1 MPLSETPLSEVTQES
16 LRTVTSI
23 MRELSR
29 LTDPDDAAEL
39 YGNGLRKLKLV
50 PNDRYLGL
58 SRREL
63 GAPQFRIT
71 RNSSWKE
78 HPNPWTERHKL
89 PLLSGGI
96 LSEILYSN
104 EPAVIPDLPARLS
117 KGDPAYEYLEDMELL
132 VGLPHFDNGESINF
146 GIILCRKCEAYPL
159 DSVPMML
166 WMANLWGR
174 ATLNLVNRQKL
185 DEAYRRLDRELK
197 VVGEIQ
203 KSLLPRALPELPGID
218 MAAHYRTSAR
228 AGGDYY
234 DFFPL
239 PEGKWG
245 IFVADVSGHGTPAA
259 VMMAI
264 THAIAHSH
272 PGHPTPPGRMLS
284 YLNSRLVQRYTGDN
298 GTFVT
303 ALYAI
308 LDPAAR
314 TLVISSAG
322 HPLPRV
328 IRKGVPTMCP
338 VETSLPLGLATE
350 ETYVDHTL
358 HLEPGDRVLLF
369 TDGIIEAFGAAG
381 DLFGSERLDA
391 AAAGR
396 AGNASTVLMNIL
408 ADVSTFTEKAAPADD
423 QTLLVLVME

>member
-1 MPLSETPLSEVTQES
+1 MTPFSVPLADLQ
-16 LRTVTSI
+16 TVTDI

-39 YGNGLRKLKLV
+39 YGNGLQKLNLV
-50 PNDRYLGL
+50 PRDRYLGI
-58 SRREL
+58 SRRDL
-63 GAPQFRIT
+63 AAPQYRVT
-71 RNSSWKE
+71 RYSEWTE

-89 PLLSGGI
+89 PLLSGGF
-96 LSEILYSN
+96 LADILYSN
-104 EPAVIPDLPARLS
+104 QPAIIPDLQSRLTPS
-117 KGDPAYEYLEDMELL
+117 DPAYEYLEGMSLL
-132 VGLPHFDNGESINF
+132 IGLPHFDNGESINF
-146 GIILCRKCEAYPL
+146 GIILCKECDKYPF
-159 DSVPMML
+159 DSVPMMV

-185 DEAYRRLDRELK
+185 DAAYKSLDRELK

-203 KSLLPRALPELPGID
+203 KSLLPHTLPTIPGID
-218 MAAHYRTSAR
+218 MEAHYQTSAR

-239 PEGKWG
+239 PDDKWG

-259 VMMAI
+259 VVMAI

-272 PGHPTPPGRMLS
+272 PGHPTPPGKMLA
-284 YLNSRLVQRYTGDN
+284 YLNERLARRYTGDG

-314 TLVISSAG
+314 TLVLSSAG

-328 IRKGVPTMCP
+328 IRNGEPAGCP
-338 VETSLPLGLATE
+338 LDTSFPLGIDTNE
-350 ETYVDHTL
+350 PYTDHTL
-358 HLEPGDRVLLF
+358 HLESGDRVLLF
-369 TDGIIEAFGAAG
+369 TDGIIEAFGPAG
-381 DLFGSERLDA
+381 ELYATARLDTA
-391 AAAGR
+391 AAQP
-396 AGNASTVLMNIL
+396 AGNATTLLLNVL
-408 ADVSTFTEKAAPADD
+408 ADLATFTQKAPPPDD
-423 QTLLVLVME
+423 QTLLALVVA